1 MATWQDVIGGGAELA
16 AEYKLAEK
24 LAKDQRAI
32 GQTAYDRA
40 QQLGTDLSTAAA
52 GTFKPFTVSTGLG
65 PGISVGQGGGVSVT
79 MPESQQADLKA
90 LARSGAQQLAG
101 AIGPGTLQ
109 AEQERIQGMLL
120 GQGIEGAQ
128 QDIFS
133 QLQALRQPEQERQR
147 LALEERLFSQGR
159 TGVRTDMFGGT
170 PEQFAMEKAIQE
182 QQAADALTA
191 RQQAFTERGQ
201 EAGLIAQALG
211 LGGQQQALQ
220 SELGLGGVQAAFLPQ
235 AQALQLLQP
244 AINLSEL
251 GTRAGLQGVVTQG
264 ELGMSGLEALLGG
277 ESNAAATER
286 LYLEGLLK
294 DVFGGGPNSLFTSV
308 AGQGLG
314 LLGSAIGWN
323 PTTGMWNAPSMMPSD
338 MRLKENIRK
347 VGQVNK
353 DIGLYTWKWNEKGK
367 ELAGNNPELGVLA
380 QEVMKTMPEAVLL
393 SDNGYYKVDYSQIDL
408 SNVGDI

>member
-1 MATWQDVIGGGAELA
+1 MAWQDVIGGGAELA

-32 GQTAYDRA
+32 GQTAYDTA
-40 QQLGTDLSTAAA
+40 QKLGADLSTAAA

-65 PGISVGQGGGVSVT
+65 PGISVGQEGGLTVT
-79 MPESQQADLKA
+79 MPESQMQVAKDI
-90 LARSGAQQLAG
+90 ARRGGEQLLG

-120 GQGIEGAQ
+120 GQGLGGAQ

-367 ELAGNNPELGVLA
+367 ELAGKNPEFGVLA

>member
-1 MATWQDVIGGGAELA
+1 MAWQDVIGGGAELA

-32 GQTAYDRA
+32 GQTAYDTA
-40 QQLGTDLSTAAA
+40 QKLGADLSTAAA

-65 PGISVGQGGGVSVT
+65 PGISVGQEGGLTVT
-79 MPESQQADLKA
+79 MPESQMQVAKDI
-90 LARSGAQQLAG
+90 ARRGGEQLLG

-120 GQGIEGAQ
+120 GQGLGGAQ

-147 LALEERLFSQGR
+147 LALEERLFGQGR

-182 QQAADALTA
+182 QQAADALMA

-220 SELGLGGVQAAFLPQ
+220 AELGLGGVQAAFLPQ
-235 AQALQLLQP
+235 QQALQLLQP
-244 AINLSEL
+244 AVSLSDIA
-251 GTRAGLQGVVTQG
+251 GRAGLQGVVTQG

-294 DVFGGGPNSLFTSV
+294 DVFGGGANSLFTGV
-308 AGQGLG
+308 VGQGLG
-314 LLGSAIGWN
+314 LLG
-323 PTTGMWNAPSMMPSD
+323 NALSKLPSD

-367 ELAGNNPELGVLA
+367 EIAGNNPEFGVLA

>member
-1 MATWQDVIGGGAELA
+1 MAWQDVIGGGAELA

-32 GQTAYDRA
+32 GQTAYDTA
-40 QQLGTDLSTAAA
+40 QKLGADLSTAAA

-65 PGISVGQGGGVSVT
+65 PGISVGQEGGLTVT

-90 LARSGAQQLAG
+90 LARSGAQQLVG

-120 GQGIEGAQ
+120 GQGLGGAQ

-367 ELAGNNPELGVLA
+367 ELAGKNPEFGVLA